1 MDRILSLFSEPEGK
15 MMEQLLPEQ
24 FQELES
30 FLIWALNAERE
41 RSVKRH
47 SSTMSELRAFYD
59 AMIARLQE
67 ILDFLNGFSQ
77 DNAPAHVKRL
87 SLLTLSLA
95 EVAPAVE
102 NFRQPGVVDGYDYS
116 RFISLHD

>member
-1 MDRILSLFSEPEGK
+1 
-15 MMEQLLPEQ
+15 MEQVLPEQ
-24 FQELES
+24 FQQLEP
-30 FLIWALNAERE
+30 FLSWALNTERE

-47 SSTMSELRAFYD
+47 SSTMSELRVFYN
-59 AMIARLQE
+59 AMITRLQE

-95 EVAPAVE
+95 EIAPAVE

-116 RFISLHD
+116 RLIPLHD